1 KHTAPLLLSQS
12 LAPPPHATL
21 FPYTTLFRSAGTTR
35 QAVSRRVGT
44 VGADG
49 PSACHPPGGGAAS
62 GHERFNRAGAHPA
75 NCQPS
80 AGVAGCFSSCDNGG
94 IWRRKLSRVYPVCL
108 SSRYR
113 SERKRRSRTR
123 KTRATAQPRR
133 FSVRRLCCAHSWCP
147 DRIRPTGVPA
157 IETARVRCRTACHLS
172 DASDG
177 VGWIG
182 CIQSGPC
189 ARTERPVCSSRPS
202 SRSQLAH
209 FHH

>member
-80 AGVAGCFSSCDNGG
+80 AGVA
-94 IWRRKLSRVYPVCL
+94 
-108 SSRYR
+108 R
-113 SERKRRSRTR
+113 SEEHTSELQSRENL
-123 KTRATAQPRR
+123 
-133 FSVRRLCCAHSWCP
+133 VCRLLLEKKNHNS
-147 DRIRPTGVPA
+147 T
-157 IETARVRCRTACHLS
+157 
-172 DASDG
+172 
-177 VGWIG
+177 
-182 CIQSGPC
+182 
-189 ARTERPVCSSRPS
+189 
-202 SRSQLAH
+202 
-209 FHH
+209 